1 MVARMMPA
9 ITLKNLPPDLH
20 KRLKQAAKRHHRSL
34 QGEIIACLERY
45 VRRTARTREELLR
58 DAAQLRAK
66 LPQVDHK
73 EIDRLK
79 REGRP

>member
-1 MVARMMPA
+1 MVVKMMPA
-9 ITLKNLPPDLH
+9 ITLKNLPADLH
-20 KRLKQAAKRHHRSL
+20 KRLKQAAKQHHRSL

-45 VRRTARTREELLR
+45 VRRTARSKEELLR

-66 LPQVDHK
+66 LPQVDHT
-73 EIDRLK
+73 EFDRLK